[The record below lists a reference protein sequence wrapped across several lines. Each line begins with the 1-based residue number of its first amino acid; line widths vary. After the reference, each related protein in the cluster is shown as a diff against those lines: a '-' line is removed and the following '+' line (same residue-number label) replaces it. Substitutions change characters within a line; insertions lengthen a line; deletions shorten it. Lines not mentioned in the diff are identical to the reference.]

1 MPTSRCPIVRLQS
14 GWAGAQ
20 GFTTDYH
27 SWPKAG
33 GPCAF
38 CSVSRRDANV
48 GAEAR
53 PTRLGWEGVEVDRV
67 RREWEQILVAR
78 PPASLLPNSPFLH
91 RWVSVTSLLTPP
103 QRSLI

>member
-27 SWPKAG
+27 SWPKDG

-38 CSVSRRDANV
+38 CGVSRREARVDA
-48 GAEAR
+48 EER
-53 PTRLGWEGVEVDRV
+53 PTRLGWEGLEVDRV
-67 RREWEQILVAR
+67 RREWEQIMVAR
-78 PPASLLPNSPFLH
+78 PPTALLPTTPFVS
-91 RWVSVTSLLTPP
+91 RWSSVISLLTV
-103 QRSLI
+103 RG